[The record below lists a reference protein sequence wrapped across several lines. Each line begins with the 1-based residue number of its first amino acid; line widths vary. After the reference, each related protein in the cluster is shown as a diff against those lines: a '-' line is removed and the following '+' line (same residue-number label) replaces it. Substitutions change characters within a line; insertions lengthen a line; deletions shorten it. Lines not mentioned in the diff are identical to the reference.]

1 MTTYVISDD
10 EAKKLGKEFSKTHPS
25 TVMGMAKACAEVKPG
40 FKITS
45 ARIKAVRN
53 QGCEVF
59 VTACRGD
66 LCEMN
71 NSFYKIQPPLQN
83 ASDFERRFTVLH
95 ANVCG
100 AKPHWLITK
109 PVAFLI
115 CVTCS
120 ALGYGTYLGVDGMVE
135 AFSQAPRLESGI
147 SALFGS
153 TKIFGYCVIGSFVF
167 SVVAHG
173 IEASIAVYYCR
184 TTLKLD
190 MGSSLL
196 WGFLI
201 FLVGFPIFTELQDL
215 LAVHSENLKS
225 H

>member
-1 MTTYVISDD
+1 MTTISDD
-10 EAKKLGKEFSKTHPS
+10 EAKKLAKEFSQQYPS
-25 TVMGMAKACAEVKPG
+25 TVLGIAKACCVDLRPG

-53 QGCEVF
+53 QGCDIF
-59 VTACRGD
+59 VTTCRGD

-71 NSFYKIQPPLQN
+71 TYFYKFQHPLKN
-83 ASDFERRFTVLH
+83 SDSLEQLIPVLH
-95 ANVCG
+95 AQVCG

-109 PVAFLI
+109 PVAVLI
-115 CVTCS
+115 WGTCS
-120 ALGYGTYLGVDGMVE
+120 ALAYGSYLGVDGMTD
-135 AFSQAPRLESGI
+135 ALSRAPRLESGV
-147 SALFGS
+147 SAVFGS
-153 TKIFGYCVIGSFVF
+153 TKVFGHCVIGSFIF

-173 IEASIAVYYCR
+173 IEASMAVFYCR
-184 TTLKLD
+184 KSLKLD
-190 MGSSLL
+190 LGSSAL

-215 LAVHSENLKS
+215 LVVQSGGFKS